1 MSDMDEVEDYK
12 FEGIIQKIEK
22 KLIKFMVGLVETS
35 SPLSPK
41 LTEIL
46 GYLLLHGHLTQ
57 AQLVELTGFSI
68 GTISSNL
75 NQMISLNIVKKEL
88 IPKARTYK
96 YIFLGGE
103 GSIESQ
109 AGFMK
114 LDIITTAV
122 DFFKQKLDEL
132 EKLRGEKG
140 FELLQERLKALLN
153 YFEWHKTIIEKK
165 YKKLGVLK

>member
-1 MSDMDEVEDYK
+1 MSETNEDYK
-12 FEGIIQKIEK
+12 FEGILQDLEK
-22 KLIKFMVGLVETS
+22 KLIKFMVDLVKTT

-46 GYLLLHGHLTQ
+46 GYLLLHGELTQ

-75 NQMISLNIVKKEL
+75 NQMVSLNIVRKEL

-96 YIFLGGE
+96 YLFLGGQ

-114 LDIITTAV
+114 LEIITNAIN
-122 DFFKQKLDEL
+122 FFK
-132 EKLRGEKG
+132 EKLKQQEQFKDEKG
-140 FELLQERLKALLN
+140 FKLLYERTNALLK
-153 YFEWHKTIIEKK
+153 YFQWHKSIIEKK
-165 YKKLGVLK
+165 YRILGAIK

>member
-1 MSDMDEVEDYK
+1 MSEMNKVEDYK

-46 GYLLLHGHLTQ
+46 GYLLLHGQLTQ

-75 NQMISLNIVKKEL
+75 NQMISLNIVRKEL

-114 LDIITTAV
+114 LDIITNALN
-122 DFFKQKLDEL
+122 FFMQKLEEL
-132 EKLRGEKG
+132 EKLKGERGYD
-140 FELLQERLKALLN
+140 LLQERVEALLN
-153 YFEWHKTIIEKK
+153 YFKWHKIILEEK
-165 YKKLGVLK
+165 YTKLGVI

>member
-1 MSDMDEVEDYK
+1 MSETDEDYK
-12 FEGIIQKIEK
+12 FEGIIQDLEK
-22 KLIKFMVGLVETS
+22 KLIKFMVGLVNTT

-46 GYLLLHGHLTQ
+46 GYLLLHGELTQ

-75 NQMISLNIVKKEL
+75 NQMISLNIIRKEL

-96 YIFLGGE
+96 YLFLGGQ
-103 GSIESQ
+103 GSIKSQ

-114 LDIITTAV
+114 LEIITNAMN
-122 DFFKQKLDEL
+122 
-132 EKLRGEKG
+132 LR
-140 FELLQERLKALLN
+140 
-153 YFEWHKTIIEKK
+153 
-165 YKKLGVLK
+165 